1 MGEALD
7 GVDDVLGGDAHATVA
22 VVTRVRVGRGVEIAG
37 ESEAAKG
44 STANPGE
51 RGPETGV
58 PCRSEWKRWRSRR
71 RGTPDEL
78 TGRSPVGGET

>member
-1 MGEALD
+1 MASTTYS
-7 GVDDVLGGDAHATVA
+7 AAMR
-22 VVTRVRVGRGVEIAG
+22 TRPSRSSRASASEEGWESPG